1 VERFSTFTEKVSLSI
16 QMLHAPNTRPRQ
28 RNPTTHLTDM
38 SHQQINKRAR
48 SNGHNRMFEVA
59 IKDIEKLGDIASR
72 HGAKKQRIF
81 HASEITAV
89 TEYLHPCEAAEAVR
103 TDEPDRWVGEHYPT
117 VTFHGDQLHVV
128 MNKHAAPIHLISR
141 GKNLQAFSSS
151 MGTMKQV
158 FYDPNYEVHFH
169 KQSMNR
175 RMQFCA
181 RQRIGKIAAMRE
193 ALDAEMA
200 DFNNELRQMKS
211 NWYVIKKHV
220 KEHFKAKA
228 IVNFWREETQRS
240 LCAPGGA
247 GRAAD
252 AAAFDADFAE

>member
-1 VERFSTFTEKVSLSI
+1 
-16 QMLHAPNTRPRQ
+16 
-28 RNPTTHLTDM
+28 M

-59 IKDIEKLGDIASR
+59 IKEIEKLGEVASR
-72 HGAKKQRIF
+72 QGPKKQRVF
-81 HASEITAV
+81 HASEITAI

-128 MNKHAAPIHLISR
+128 MNKHASPIHLTSR
-141 GKNLQAFSSS
+141 GKNLQAFAAS
-151 MGTMKQV
+151 MGTMKQL
-158 FYDPNYEVHFH
+158 FADSNLEVHFH

-181 RQRIGKIAAMRE
+181 RQRIGKIAAMRA

-211 NWYVIKKHV
+211 NWYVVKKHV
-220 KEHFKAKA
+220 KEHFKAKT
-228 IVNFWREETQRS
+228 IVHFWIGETQKS

>member
-1 VERFSTFTEKVSLSI
+1 
-16 QMLHAPNTRPRQ
+16 
-28 RNPTTHLTDM
+28 M
-38 SHQQINKRAR
+38 SHEQTNKRAR
-48 SNGHNRMFEVA
+48 NSDHNPMFSAA
-59 IKDIEKLGDIASR
+59 IKSIEKLGEIASR
-72 HGAKKQRIF
+72 QGAKKQRIF

-89 TEYLHPCEAAEAVR
+89 TEYLRPCEAAEAVR

-128 MNKHAAPIHLISR
+128 MNKHAYPIHLTSR
-141 GKNLQAFSSS
+141 GENLQAFDAS

-158 FYDPNYEVHFH
+158 FADSNYEVHFH

-181 RQRIGKIAAMRE
+181 RQRIGEIAALRA
-193 ALDAEMA
+193 ALDTKMDEL
-200 DFNNELRQMKS
+200 NNELRQMKS

-220 KEHFKAKA
+220 KGHFKPKG
-228 IVNFWREETQRS
+228 IIDFWISETQKS

-252 AAAFDADFAE
+252 AAAFDEDFAE